1 MASKFEIGDLV
12 WAKMK
17 GFPAWPGKVIEPK
30 DELKTPMKKKNHHF
44 IFFFGSE
51 NYAWIPE
58 DSIFHYMSNKEKFLL
73 TTRVPRGFKEA
84 IEAME
89 DAVKALPEQQRKS
102 VDSALPRKRKS
113 SGALNNEATEN
124 KTPEEVKK
132 RKISEGGDGE
142 VIENQEAETKPI
154 KPKIKRDSF
163 LRKTPMKRP
172 SPLSPSQKIIKKA
185 RAVAKV
191 TASPSMLHHK
201 SPIHSTPI
209 NSPDKS
215 NEAEVTSATKIK
227 SRIIPELKVSEGEVT
242 NDDMPVTSAATQ
254 IEESLLIK
262 PVMKSVIP
270 TPSRIGFLGLGIM
283 GQGMVMNL
291 LRSGHEVTVWNRTIV
306 KCREFVKAG
315 ALKGNSPAEVVQSC
329 DITFS
334 CVSDSSAVKDLVF
347 GNAGV
352 LQGISPGKCY
362 VEMSTIDEDTVQD
375 AAEAITAR
383 GGVFL
388 EAPVVGSRVPAL
400 EGQLVILAAGDRK
413 LYDDCYS
420 CFEALGKKSLY
431 LGSDVGAAMRMKLII
446 NMIMGTVMA
455 SLAEGMAMAEKV
467 GLDQEDIAEVLSLG
481 SLSCPT
487 VIHKS
492 QAILNQKYD
501 PHFPLQHQQKDLR
514 LALQLGDK
522 VEQPLYVAAAANELY
537 KKARRLGYGESD
549 ISAVFR
555 AASA

>member
-58 DSIFHYMSNKEKFLL
+58 DSIFHYMSNKERFML

-89 DAVKALPEQQRKS
+89 DAVKALPEQSQIRMQDLPSIDEELAQIFPNKSFSAPARK
-102 VDSALPRKRKS
+102 PK
-113 SGALNNEATEN
+113 E
-124 KTPEEVKK
+124 TPVKK
-132 RKISEGGDGE
+132 EG
-142 VIENQEAETKPI
+142 ETKPT

-172 SPLSPSQKIIKKA
+172 SPLSPSQKIVKKA

-191 TASPSMLHHK
+191 AASPSMFHHK
-201 SPIHSTPI
+201 SPVHSTPI
-209 NSPDKS
+209 RSPDKP
-215 NEAEVTSATKIK
+215 NEEELVSATKIK

-291 LRSGHEVTVWNRTIV
+291 LRSGHEVTVWNRTIL

>member
-89 DAVKALPEQQRKS
+89 DAVKALPEQSQIRMQDLPSIDEELAQIFPNKSFTAPARK
-102 VDSALPRKRKS
+102 AK
-113 SGALNNEATEN
+113 E
-124 KTPEEVKK
+124 TPVKK
-132 RKISEGGDGE
+132 
-142 VIENQEAETKPI
+142 EAETKPI